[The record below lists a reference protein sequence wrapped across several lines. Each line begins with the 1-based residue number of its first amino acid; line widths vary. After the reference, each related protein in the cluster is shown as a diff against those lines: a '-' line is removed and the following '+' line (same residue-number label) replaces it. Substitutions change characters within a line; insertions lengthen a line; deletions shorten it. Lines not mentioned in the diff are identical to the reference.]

1 MVGKVIAKKVCLV
14 GPFAVG
20 KTSLVHRFVES
31 IFSDTYLTT
40 IGVKISKKQM
50 EMNDDQ
56 VQLMIWD
63 IEGVDV
69 FTELKP
75 SYLRGAAGVLL
86 VLDGTR
92 PKSVEM
98 ASELSE
104 ILSKHLPGV
113 PIIGLLNKSDLTY
126 EWKLSEPD
134 LKAIENLGINIIE
147 TSAKT
152 GHNVE
157 LAFETMINKMGLGSG
172 VPESL

>member
-1 MVGKVIAKKVCLV
+1 MGKVIAKKVCMV

-20 KTSLVHRFVES
+20 KTSLVRRFVES

-40 IGVKISKKQM
+40 IGVKISKKQI
-50 EMNDDQ
+50 ESGEDK

-69 FTELKP
+69 FTELNP

-98 ASELSE
+98 TTELYKVLCE
-104 ILSKHLPGV
+104 HLPGV
-113 PIIGLLNKSDLTY
+113 PIVGLLNKSDLKY
-126 EWKLSEPD
+126 DWKLGTSD
-134 LKAIENLGINIIE
+134 LEEIESLGITTID

-157 LAFETMINKMGLGSG
+157 LAFATMVEKMGLSTGAS
-172 VPESL
+172 EST

>member
-1 MVGKVIAKKVCLV
+1 MGKVIAKKVCMV

-20 KTSLVHRFVES
+20 KTSLVRRFVDS

-40 IGVKISKKQM
+40 IGVKISKKPVAV
-50 EMNDDQ
+50 NGDQ

-75 SYLRGAAGVLL
+75 SYLRGASGVLL
-86 VLDGTR
+86 ILDGTR

-98 ASELSE
+98 AAELSNVLGE
-104 ILSKHLPGV
+104 QLPGV
-113 PIIGLLNKSDLTY
+113 PVVGLLNKCDLMY
-126 EWKLSEPD
+126 EWKLGESD
-134 LKAIENLGINIIE
+134 IEGLEALGISVIK

-152 GHNVE
+152 GRNVE
-157 LAFETMINKMGLGSG
+157 LAFELMVNKMGLGSG
-172 VPESL
+172 VPESP

>member
-1 MVGKVIAKKVCLV
+1 MGKVIAKKVCMV

-20 KTSLVHRFVES
+20 KTSLVRRFVES

-40 IGVKISKKQM
+40 IGVKISKKQV
-50 EMNDDQ
+50 EANGHQ

-75 SYLRGAAGVLL
+75 SYLRGASGVLL

-98 ASELSE
+98 AAELSSV
-104 ILSKHLPGV
+104 LAKQLPGV
-113 PIIGLLNKSDLTY
+113 PVVGVVNKSDLTY
-126 EWKLSEPD
+126 EWKLSASD
-134 LKAIENLGINIIE
+134 IEGLEELGVNVIK

-152 GHNVE
+152 GQNVE
-157 LAFETMINKMGLGSG
+157 LAFELMVEKMGLGSG
-172 VPESL
+172 VSESP